1 MKAAGKIKIQCE
13 PQNFYSIT
21 EQWFR
26 GKISTK
32 RSSGEK
38 KNLKSPGI
46 LNKFTISTWEKI
58 KMLLRMQEDAKQMYK
73 YACSWKI
80 QYS

>member
-1 MKAAGKIKIQCE
+1 MKAAGKIEYNVNLC
-13 PQNFYSIT
+13 SIK
-21 EQWFR
+21 EQRFR

-46 LNKFTISTWEKI
+46 LNKFTIS
-58 KMLLRMQEDAKQMYK
+58 
-73 YACSWKI
+73 S
-80 QYS
+80 